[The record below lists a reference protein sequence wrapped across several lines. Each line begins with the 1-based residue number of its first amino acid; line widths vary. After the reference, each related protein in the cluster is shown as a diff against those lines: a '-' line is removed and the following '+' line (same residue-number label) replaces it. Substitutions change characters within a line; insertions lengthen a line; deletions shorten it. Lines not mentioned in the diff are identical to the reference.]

1 MSKKVSKMV
10 NIIFIMGKYHIHKN
24 KWNNSK
30 PNINC
35 FKNEIKNYI
44 ASLKVLSEEN
54 QSINDLLNNVRVSC
68 SLSLQS
74 YVLKHA

>member
-44 ASLKVLSEEN
+44 ASLKVGLDNMAKFIS
-54 QSINDLLNNVRVSC
+54 QYIS
-68 SLSLQS
+68 
-74 YVLKHA
+74 